1 MIDPDLKL
9 SFEDAPAVQLVAD
22 VVGAAAEA
30 FDYNDMDVVDAAAI
44 FVHSLVDTSGTA
56 GIMSDVLVLH
66 VLDIHVDAYH
76 RQAFVIDDITAAV
89 AQVLVQIAAAVAE
102 HAVVVP
108 GVLTDGNS
116 AVPVDVSAAS
126 GASVVAELA
135 VLDMVMKAA
144 AAVAEDIAAV
154 AKKMLAA
161 DSVAAVVVE
170 AAAGANMIVD
180 VADAVAVF
188 GLAAAGTA
196 VAEDVAD
203 TAMSDS
209 MFDYDLL
216 RYVTGLWMRSSCLAH
231 Y

>member
-161 DSVAAVVVE
+161 VVVE

-180 VADAVAVF
+180 VADAVAAF

>member
-161 DSVAAVVVE
+161 VVVE

-180 VADAVAVF
+180 VADAVAAF

-203 TAMSDS
+203 TAMSDL